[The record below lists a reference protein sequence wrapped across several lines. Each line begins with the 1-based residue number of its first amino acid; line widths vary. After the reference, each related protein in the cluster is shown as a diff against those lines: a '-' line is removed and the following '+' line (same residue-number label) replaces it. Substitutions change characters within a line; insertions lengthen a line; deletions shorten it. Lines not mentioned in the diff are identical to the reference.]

1 MTQLY
6 GLNVPNINQ
15 DRKFEVG
22 DVVVCWL
29 SENPRDGVIAIRRV
43 PALCKVIKI
52 YDIYRCQVEILNDG
66 DNADSY
72 NQYMKPFQQFVDE
85 EIETLEKYR
94 EDLLKLSDKVYQ
106 ETNKQ

>member
-1 MTQLY
+1 M
-6 GLNVPNINQ
+6 
-15 DRKFEVG
+15 
-22 DVVVCWL
+22 DVSLWA
-29 SENPRDGVIAIRRV
+29 EKIAF
-43 PALCKVIKI
+43 
-52 YDIYRCQVEILNDG
+52 Q
-66 DNADSY
+66 Y